1 LDGHNREECLVIGGK
16 TKLVIGGRKNG
27 FLWKDRHDQP
37 AALNFF
43 EINNFEIFSSDFSS
57 HNSKCHVVLHHH
69 TSAYHGFISIIEWKD
84 KASSR
89 GWRAWQE

>member
-1 LDGHNREECLVIGGK
+1 MDTTERSVLSLVAKPNLSLVGEKMDFCGK
-16 TKLVIGGRKNG
+16 IVMTS
-27 FLWKDRHDQP
+27 
-37 AALNFF
+37 F